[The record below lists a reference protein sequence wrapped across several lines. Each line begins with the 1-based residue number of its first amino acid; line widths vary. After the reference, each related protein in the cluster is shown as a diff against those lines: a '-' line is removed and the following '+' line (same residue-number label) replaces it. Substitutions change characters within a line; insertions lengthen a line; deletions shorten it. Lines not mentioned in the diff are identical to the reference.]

1 MANASGV
8 NARMYAQRAYSIV
21 APAIADAL
29 KEPGEGKQ
37 VDPSLLKF
45 TGAYSYQPWGGETA
59 VLVWKGELA
68 MVSFP
73 TEKPLD
79 NITRLKHI
87 SGNTFKRIR
96 DNDELGEEIVFELGV
111 DGEVARLR
119 RHSNVF
125 PKVR

>member
-1 MANASGV
+1 
-8 NARMYAQRAYSIV
+8 
-21 APAIADAL
+21 
-29 KEPGEGKQ
+29 
-37 VDPSLLKF
+37 
-45 TGAYSYQPWGGETA
+45 
-59 VLVWKGELA
+59 

-73 TEKPLD
+73 TEEPLD

-87 SGNTFKRIR
+87 RGNTFKRIR
-96 DNDELGEEIVFELGV
+96 DNDELGEEIVFELGA